1 MSQVLNEKESVFRK
15 PEKKMF
21 QVERST
27 RAKAPG
33 QKQAWQTGSKED
45 DHWQSSGV
53 KMVDE
58 TTECP
63 VDLGQEC

>member
-1 MSQVLNEKESVFRK
+1 
-15 PEKKMF
+15 MF